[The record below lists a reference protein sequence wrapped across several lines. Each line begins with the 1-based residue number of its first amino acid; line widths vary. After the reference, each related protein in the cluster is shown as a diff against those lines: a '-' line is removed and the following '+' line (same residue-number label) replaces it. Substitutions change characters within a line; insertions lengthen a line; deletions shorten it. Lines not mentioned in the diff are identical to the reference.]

1 MPASGRDSRPGAPE
15 WESGAPPA
23 GSAPGE
29 GRTPRWRG
37 QGRAT
42 RRPATQTCPAVLK
55 LVVRRR
61 VVTAWIPCA
70 LSRAAGT
77 WGRDG
82 TWLSCPRQSPSTL
95 GGAVGFDLVTRRLQP
110 FNCLLQIRVAGVRAN
125 DLRDLRAGLLGS
137 QEGSDS
143 TPRGPRPRKLVAVSE
158 GRQERVCG
166 LGRQHTSETEA
177 APACKE
183 LEDNATGSRR
193 FPRQNSIG
201 LNTFVSRF
209 RLGTGPGSTWRPG

>member
-1 MPASGRDSRPGAPE
+1 MGKRWDLAVMPETEPFYS
-15 WESGAPPA
+15 
-23 GSAPGE
+23 
-29 GRTPRWRG
+29 
-37 QGRAT
+37 
-42 RRPATQTCPAVLK
+42 
-55 LVVRRR
+55 
-61 VVTAWIPCA
+61 
-70 LSRAAGT
+70 
-77 WGRDG
+77 
-82 TWLSCPRQSPSTL
+82 

-110 FNCLLQIRVAGVRAN
+110 FDCLLQIRDAGVRAS

-193 FPRQNSIG
+193 FTRQNSIG

-209 RLGTGPGSTWRPG
+209 RLGTGPGGTWRPG